1 MNSVEE
7 SNGIQKPKSKE
18 PIVTDTSDDESFEEF
33 DADNLIIIPVN
44 DDSKKIRQI
53 LSNETSMK
61 ILDALKK
68 ESMSSSQLS
77 EKLGLPL
84 TTIKYNVD
92 ILVENNLV
100 NVKKIKYSEKGR
112 QVKIYEA
119 PEKVIVFAPEKISR
133 ISIITM
139 LQKYA
144 FAFTCAVFAGFGL
157 SYLFRSHRSVVEN
170 TSMASDAKI
179 MVESG
184 RYYDYN
190 TNSAAGDYIVQS
202 ANTTPANA
210 TVAGDA
216 PVPAPSAMPEAVMAD
231 VGQIYD
237 TNIAPYAN
245 DIDLSVISDVR
256 NLYAPYT
263 EVPVSYADPNYLL
276 NESTYTYVSD
286 AAYNATVAADAG
298 VNAAPGGIH
307 ESLAAA
313 ANWIYDSVGYQA
325 FWFILGAL
333 FVCVV
338 IWVVEY
344 VSVSKNKN
352 TNDHVQKQK

>member
-7 SNGIQKPKSKE
+7 NRGIQKPKPKD
-18 PIVTDTSDDESFEEF
+18 PIVSDTPDDESFEEF

-77 EKLGLPL
+77 DKLGLSL

-92 ILVENNLV
+92 ILVENGLV

-133 ISIITM
+133 ISIVSM

-144 FAFTCAVFAGFGL
+144 FAFGCAVFAGFGF
-157 SYLFRSHRSVVEN
+157 SYLFRQHQTVVEKTAMDARLMSSSENYYDLSGAFANN
-170 TSMASDAKI
+170 TS
-179 MVESG
+179 
-184 RYYDYN
+184 
-190 TNSAAGDYIVQS
+190 AGVVVQS
-202 ANTTPANA
+202 AIPDAFSNG
-210 TVAGDA
+210 TVPPTSEVISGAGQLA
-216 PVPAPSAMPEAVMAD
+216 GNM
-231 VGQIYD
+231 
-237 TNIAPYAN
+237 NIPYAGN
-245 DIDLSVISDVR
+245 VDLAAISNVSNMHLLYGSDAGSVVG
-256 NLYAPYT
+256 Y
-263 EVPVSYADPNYLL
+263 VDPNYVL
-276 NESTYTYVSD
+276 NESTYSYVSD
-286 AAYNATVAADAG
+286 AAYNATVAAGSG
-298 VNAAPGGIH
+298 VSAAPSGVHDSFVSI
-307 ESLAAA
+307 S
-313 ANWIYDSVGYQA
+313 NWIYDTIGYQA

-352 TNDHVQKQK
+352 VNNKVQNRK